1 MANEPLGDIE
11 VVFTPE
17 VLGVAGSYS
26 KGGTSIPQGPNLR
39 VRLSR
44 LRQSVEISRHVPPA
58 SEGRPG
64 TGEWVKKVLP
74 VTPGE
79 YALLGEALEKLES
92 TEKTGWRHLVD
103 FLMICQAVEELET
116 KSEQRAGDVHVGPSL
131 IPPLE
136 LAAVPDN
143 SGDDR
148 GRQGG
153 RQRLKDV
160 LERQED
166 ANAVPRPPGSVNV
179 KDSADDNETLLTVA
193 TTAST
198 NVLRSMEL
206 PPRPSKFS
214 SGSARITGGRR
225 VVSENDSKTVAGL
238 DYVSGSDSWATYGRL
253 ARRSAQTALDNVA
266 DHSRTPQT
274 RFIPSVG
281 WCIRYKSG
289 ECARYRVMFQDGAA
303 LEVEVDSNGQDA
315 VQFSSSSVAEQSMYV
330 PPFLDAL
337 QMLTGLPHGH
347 RMMSLEAAETRIPE
361 RMKALVAFIRLFDDG

>member
-1 MANEPLGDIE
+1 MDHLKQRIPKLVLHKPEYKCTLMANEPLGDIE

-103 FLMICQAVEELET
+103 FLMICQ
-116 KSEQRAGDVHVGPSL
+116 DVGPSL

-166 ANAVPRPPGSVNV
+166 ANAVPRPLWRRLRARMCCDLWSCLPGPQSSPLAQLGSLVV
-179 KDSADDNETLLTVA
+179 G
-193 TTAST
+193 ASS
-198 NVLRSMEL
+198 LRM
-206 PPRPSKFS
+206 
-214 SGSARITGGRR
+214 
-225 VVSENDSKTVAGL
+225 
-238 DYVSGSDSWATYGRL
+238 
-253 ARRSAQTALDNVA
+253 
-266 DHSRTPQT
+266 T
-274 RFIPSVG
+274 RKQWLG
-281 WCIRYKSG
+281 
-289 ECARYRVMFQDGAA
+289 
-303 LEVEVDSNGQDA
+303 
-315 VQFSSSSVAEQSMYV
+315 
-330 PPFLDAL
+330 
-337 QMLTGLPHGH
+337 
-347 RMMSLEAAETRIPE
+347 
-361 RMKALVAFIRLFDDG
+361 